1 METVA
6 TKPVETQVASS
17 PKKIRHYGV
26 TARYV
31 DALIALAPVTIW
43 SYLAYGVYAIRNVL
57 LSVVTMMLAEFVF
70 VIIKNRKVLFAK
82 DATKKSLKD
91 VLSPLDFLAPA
102 ISGII
107 FGLMVPNRD
116 TNPEG
121 MIYFYLIV
129 SALFGIILG
138 KLVFGGTGRNIFNPA
153 ATAFVF
159 MIVCFQSKFSGAY
172 HWNAWGLSFLDS
184 SASVASDATAL
195 TLHTAST
202 YTWDNVSAL
211 FFGTINGAAGE
222 TCKIAIL
229 IGLAYLLIRRDTD
242 WHVVVSFLVT
252 FLCMSLIAGLF
263 MAGHNHAVNP
273 LAYTFYQLCSGGVL
287 FGVTYLLADPVT
299 LPLTKPSR
307 VLHGILVAMMV
318 VMIRTFASAPEGMAY
333 AVMMG
338 NALACFIDYFQWSS
352 PKWNRKWILIDA
364 ISFVVILG
372 LFAWCMTGFDYSV
385 LQ

>member
-1 METVA
+1 MENVA
-6 TKPVETQVASS
+6 TKVAE
-17 PKKIRHYGV
+17 PQTALPQKKIRHYGV

-31 DALIALAPVTIW
+31 DALIALCPVVIW
-43 SYLAYGVYAIRNVL
+43 SFLAYGVYAIRNVL
-57 LSVVTMMLAEFVF
+57 LSVVTMILAEFVF
-70 VIIKNRKVLFAK
+70 VFIKNRKALFAK
-82 DATKKSLKD
+82 DATKKSLKEI
-91 VLSPLDFLAPA
+91 LSPLDFLAPA
-102 ISGII
+102 ISGTI
-107 FGLMVPNRD
+107 FGLMVPVRETD
-116 TNPEG
+116 PAG
-121 MIYFYLIV
+121 MVYFYLIV

-159 MIVCFQSKFSGAY
+159 MLVCFQSKFSGAY

-184 SASVASDATAL
+184 SASVTSSATAL
-195 TLHTAST
+195 SLHSASA
-202 YTWDNVSAL
+202 YTWSNVGAL

-229 IGLAYLLIRRDTD
+229 LGLAYLLIRRDSD
-242 WHVVVSFLVT
+242 WRVVTSFVVT
-252 FLCMSLIAGLF
+252 FLCMNLIAGLF
-263 MAGHNHAVNP
+263 IHSKNNAVDP
-273 LAYTFYQLCSGGVL
+273 LVYSCYELFSGGVL

-352 PKWNRKWILIDA
+352 PKWNRKWILIDSL
-364 ISFVVILG
+364 SFVVILG
-372 LFAWCMTGFDYSV
+372 LFAWCMTGFAG
-385 LQ
+385 LE

>member
-1 METVA
+1 MENVA
-6 TKPVETQVASS
+6 TKVAE
-17 PKKIRHYGV
+17 PQTALPQKKIRHYGV
-26 TARYV
+26 TMRYV
-31 DALIALAPVTIW
+31 DALIALCPVVIW
-43 SYLAYGVYAIRNVL
+43 SFLVYGVYAIRNVL
-57 LSVVTMMLAEFVF
+57 LSVVTMMVAEFVF
-70 VIIKNRKVLFAK
+70 VFIKNRKVLFAK
-82 DATKKSLKD
+82 DATKKSLKE

-102 ISGII
+102 ISGTI
-107 FGLMVPNRD
+107 FGLMVPVRETD
-116 TNPEG
+116 PAG
-121 MIYFYLIV
+121 MVYFYLIV

-159 MIVCFQSKFSGAY
+159 MLVCFQSKFSGAY

-184 SASVASDATAL
+184 SASVTSSATAL
-195 TLHTAST
+195 SLHSASA
-202 YTWDNVSAL
+202 YTWSNVGAL

-229 IGLAYLLIRRDTD
+229 LGLAYLLIRRDSD
-242 WHVVVSFLVT
+242 WRVVASFVVT
-252 FLCMSLIAGLF
+252 FLCMNLIAGLF
-263 MAGHNHAVNP
+263 IHAKNNAVDP
-273 LAYTFYQLCSGGVL
+273 LVYSCYELFSGGVL

-352 PKWNRKWILIDA
+352 PKWNRKWILIDSL
-364 ISFVVILG
+364 SFVVILG
-372 LFAWCMTGFDYSV
+372 LFAWCMTGFAG
-385 LQ
+385 LE